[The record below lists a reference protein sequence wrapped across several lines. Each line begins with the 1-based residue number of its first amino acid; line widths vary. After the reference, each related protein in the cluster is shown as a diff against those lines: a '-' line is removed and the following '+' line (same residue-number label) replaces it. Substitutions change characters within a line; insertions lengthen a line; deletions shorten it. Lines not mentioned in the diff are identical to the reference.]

1 MAQDVP
7 RYANPA
13 ISGVFTGTNGTDNFN
28 GTVNDDTAQIDAGRH
43 GTLVTTD
50 GEGLVSTVGAAGLD
64 TYNSIETLIFVDGRL
79 TFNADD
85 NAAVVNRLFEVALDR
100 GADQAGLN
108 TYVGY
113 LEESSN
119 PSDVAD
125 VLISSGEFASRFGTL
140 DNTAFVTQIYENM
153 RGAAPS
159 PSEASG
165 WVSLL
170 NNEDMSRGEL
180 VVAFAQSAEAMEA
193 TQGTVMAGI
202 WDRDEAA
209 VEIARTYDVVFGRD
223 ADLGGMSF
231 WVNQVHN
238 NGLTLDDAAANFM
251 QSQEAQAAYGSLNNA
266 DFVNAIYNNALD
278 RDAEQQG
285 ALYWQAQ
292 LDGGM
297 ARSELILSF
306 TESAE
311 YQALTNDHFQSEDP
325 SQYGVPLVNDG
336 AIA

>member
-1 MAQDVP
+1 MAQDIP
-7 RYANPA
+7 RYSNPA
-13 ISGVFTGTNGTDNFN
+13 FSGVFTGTNGSDNFN
-28 GTVNDDTAQIDAGRH
+28 GTINADTVQIDAGRH
-43 GTLVTTD
+43 GTVVTTD
-50 GEGLVSTVGAAGLD
+50 GEGLVSTAGAAGLD
-64 TYNSIETLIFVDGRL
+64 TYNSIETLLFVDGRL
-79 TFNADD
+79 TFNAED

-113 LEESSN
+113 LEQSSD

-153 RGAAPS
+153 RGAAPA
-159 PSEASG
+159 PEEASG

-170 NNEDMSRGEL
+170 NNDDLSRGEL
-180 VVAFAQSAEAMEA
+180 VVAFAQSAEAMQV
-193 TQGTVMAGI
+193 TQGALTAGL

-223 ADLGGMSF
+223 ADLGGMSY

-238 NGLTLDDAAANFM
+238 NGLTLDDVASTFM
-251 QSQEAQAAYGSLNNA
+251 QSQEAQTAYGSLNNA
-266 DFVNAIYNNALD
+266 DFIDAIYNNALD
-278 RDAEQQG
+278 RDADQQG

-311 YQALTNDHFQSEDP
+311 YQALTNGHFQSEDP
-325 SQYGVPLVNDG
+325 SQYGVPLFNDG